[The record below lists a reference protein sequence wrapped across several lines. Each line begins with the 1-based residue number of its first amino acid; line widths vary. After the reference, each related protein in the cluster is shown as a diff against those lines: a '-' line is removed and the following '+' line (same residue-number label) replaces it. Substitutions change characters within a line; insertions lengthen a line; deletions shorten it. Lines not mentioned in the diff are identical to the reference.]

1 MKIRVSKYIV
11 NIG

>member
-1 MKIRVSKYIV
+1 MKIRVSRYIV